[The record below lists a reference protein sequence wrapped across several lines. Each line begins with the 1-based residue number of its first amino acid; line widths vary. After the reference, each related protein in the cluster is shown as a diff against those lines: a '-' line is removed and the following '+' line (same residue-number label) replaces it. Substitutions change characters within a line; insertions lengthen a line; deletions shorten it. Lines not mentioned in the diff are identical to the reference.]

1 MKAKALGDDSSERV
15 LVFDKGEEI
24 VKALT
29 DFVTAQGISAAHFTA
44 IGALS
49 GVVLG
54 YFDRAR
60 KDYKKI
66 PVREQVEVL
75 SLIGDVALDGGKPK
89 IHAHIVVGDAEG
101 RAFGGHLLEGH
112 VWPTLELI
120 LTQSPK
126 QLRRKVDPETGL
138 ALLDP
143 AA

>member
-1 MKAKALGDDSSERV
+1 MKTKDLGDGSSA

-24 VKALT
+24 VGVLT
-29 DFVTAQGISAAHFTA
+29 KYVTAQKISAAHFTA

-49 GVVLG
+49 GAVLG

-66 PVREQVEVL
+66 PVTEQVEVL
-75 SLIGDVALDGGKPK
+75 SLVGDVALDGDKPK
-89 IHAHIVVGDAEG
+89 IHAHIVIGDSEG
-101 RAFGGHLLEGH
+101 RARGGHLVEGH

-120 LTQSPK
+120 LTPSPRT
-126 QLRRKVDPETGL
+126 LRRRMDPESGL
-138 ALLDP
+138 ALIDP